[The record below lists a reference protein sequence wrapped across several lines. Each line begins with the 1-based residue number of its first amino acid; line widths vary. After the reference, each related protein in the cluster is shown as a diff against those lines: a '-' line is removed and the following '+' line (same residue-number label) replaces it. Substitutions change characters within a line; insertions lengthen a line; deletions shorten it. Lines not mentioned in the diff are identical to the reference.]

1 MVRTRRRFLAATA
14 AAAMITPQA
23 RAQVSPVRV
32 LVVTGQG
39 QFTLELAADKAPL
52 TCANFLRY
60 VDKKRYDGATLY
72 RALRNAWDPKTGL
85 LQGGLRGDP
94 AKVLP
99 PVAHEPTTQTGLTH
113 TDGVVS
119 LARWAPGTG
128 TSDVFFCLGD
138 NRYLDANPQGS
149 GDNLGFAAFARVT
162 EGMEV
167 IRAVHALPTSPTAGE
182 GVMKGQM
189 LEGPVPVVAMRRTA

>member
-1 MVRTRRRFLAATA
+1 MLRTRRRFLAATA
-14 AAAMITPQA
+14 ATALIAPRA
-23 RAQVSPVRV
+23 RAQVSPVSV

-39 QFTLELAADKAPL
+39 QFTLELATGKAPL

-60 VDKKRYDGATLY
+60 VDTKRYDGAALY
-72 RALRNAWDPKTGL
+72 RAMRNAWDASTGL

-113 TDGVVS
+113 TDGVIS
-119 LARWAPGTG
+119 LARWAPGSG

-138 NRYLDANPQGS
+138 NRYLDANPQAA
-149 GDNLGFAAFARVT
+149 GDNLGFAAFAKVT
-162 EGMEV
+162 TGMEV

-189 LEGPVPVVAMRRTA
+189 LEAPVQIVAMRRAA